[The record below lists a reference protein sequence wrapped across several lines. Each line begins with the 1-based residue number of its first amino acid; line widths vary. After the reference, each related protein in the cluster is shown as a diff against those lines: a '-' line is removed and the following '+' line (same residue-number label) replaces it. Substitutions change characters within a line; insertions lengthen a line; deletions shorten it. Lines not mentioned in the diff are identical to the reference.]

1 MLAYGVQHFK
11 SSPFFLKI
19 LFIYSVLAALSLCC
33 CEGFPLA
40 VGKVKVAHYSLAVVL
55 LIAMAFSYCTT
66 WAIGAQA
73 LVVAAHGLSS
83 CGSLALEH
91 RLNSCATSA

>member
-1 MLAYGVQHFK
+1 M
-11 SSPFFLKI
+11 FFALPR
-19 LFIYSVLAALSLCC
+19 LSL
-33 CEGFPLA
+33 A
-40 VGKVKVAHYSLAVVL
+40 VASGDYSLAVVL

-83 CGSLALEH
+83 CGSPALEH
-91 RLNSCATSA
+91 RLNSCATLA